1 MRGWYGGPAMRQ
13 ELADPAGRLQ
23 WQSLKDV
30 AQICIRVVPVDARG
44 VQQAH
49 DGRSPLAGAQAAG
62 QEPVR
67 SSNGDRSDLVFYP
80 VALIGRRPSPKWR
93 VSASQLRRL

>member
-1 MRGWYGGPAMRQ
+1 MRGWDGDPAMRQ

-23 WQSLKDV
+23 RQALKDV

-49 DGRSPLAGAQAAG
+49 DGRSSLAGAQAARE
-62 QEPVR
+62 EPIG
-67 SSNGDRSDLVFYP
+67 SSKGNRSDLVFDP
-80 VALIGRRPSPKWR
+80 VVIDR
-93 VSASQLRRL
+93 